1 MNKKI
6 GFILVLLLVSVMM
19 VGSVSAGFFDFLGG
33 GSSGNQTANDNNTFV
48 VGFEPTLAPFGYK
61 DASGNYTGFDLDLAK
76 EVCKRNNWTF
86 KAQPTEWDA
95 KDKELNSG
103 AIDCFWNGFTIDG
116 RENDYTWS
124 NPYLENKQ
132 VFVVKSNSSINN
144 VSDLSGKT
152 VETQKNSTMV
162 EALNGNNKTI
172 KDKFANLTEVADF
185 DIAFK
190 DLKSGSCDAVAMDIG
205 VAEYDIK
212 NSNSSADDF
221 KILNET
227 IKTEKYGIG
236 FKKGNDA
243 LKDKVQTTL
252 DEMFKDGT
260 VAKIAEK
267 YGISQDSLIQPK

>member
-33 GSSGNQTANDNNTFV
+33 GSSGNQTANDENTFI
-48 VGFEPTLAPFGYK
+48 VGFDAEFPPYGFK

-103 AIDCFWNGFTIDG
+103 SIDCFWNGFTIDG
-116 RENDYTWS
+116 RENDYLWS
-124 NPYLENKQ
+124 NPYFDNKQ
-132 VFVVKSNSSINN
+132 IFVVKSNSSINKI
-144 VSDLSGKT
+144 SDLSGKT
-152 VETQKNSTMV
+152 VETQKNSSMV

-172 KDKFANLTEVADF
+172 KDKFANLTEVTDF
-185 DIAFK
+185 DTAFK

-212 NSNSSADDF
+212 NSNASADDF

-260 VAKIAEK
+260 VAKIAQK
-267 YGISQDSLIQPK
+267 YGISQDALIQPK